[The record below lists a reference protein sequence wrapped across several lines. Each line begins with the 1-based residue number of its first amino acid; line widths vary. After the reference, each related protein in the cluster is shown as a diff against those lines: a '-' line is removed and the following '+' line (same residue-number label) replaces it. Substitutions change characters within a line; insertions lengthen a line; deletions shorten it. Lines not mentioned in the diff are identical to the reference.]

1 MIGLIGKKVGMTQ
14 VFDEKGILTPVT
26 VVYFD
31 QNTVVGQC
39 AEEKNGYN
47 AVVLGSVDVK
57 ESRMRKPLRGQ
68 FKDPVKPKKYLVE
81 IREFDQECSVG
92 DEIGLDIF
100 EGFKYVDVRG
110 TTKGKGFQ
118 GVIKLHGFHGGRATH
133 GSKFHRVGG
142 STGQNTYP
150 GHTFKGL
157 KMAGRMGGNRAT
169 LQNLQI
175 VKIDKEKKV
184 LLIKGSVPGATNGM
198 VIVTNAKKKEM

>member
-31 QNTVVGQC
+31 QNTVVSQC

-68 FKDPVKPKKYLVE
+68 FKDPVKPKKYLAE
-81 IREFDQECSVG
+81 IRDFDQECSVG
-92 DEIGLDIF
+92 DEIGLDVF
-100 EGFKYVDVRG
+100 EGCTYVDVRG
-110 TTKGKGFQ
+110 TTKGKGYQ
-118 GVIKLHGFHGGRATH
+118 GVIKLHGFHGGRDTH

-150 GHTFKGL
+150 GHSFKGL

-169 LQNLQI
+169 LQNLKI

-184 LLIKGSVPGATNGM
+184 LLIKGAVPGATNGM
-198 VIVTNAKKKEM
+198 VIVTTAKKKEM